1 MPDSRAIWRE
11 LTHLDP
17 ETYDLQNKRK
27 APIHQPLAPPQHARP
42 RDLEPMFIS
51 MVRRLKAIGVLE
63 DPVETLTPT
72 IETTATPVDPT
83 TES

>member
-42 RDLEPMFIS
+42 RDLELMFIS

-63 DPVETLTPT
+63 NQ
-72 IETTATPVDPT
+72 
-83 TES
+83 SRR